1 MCGCREYGA
10 VIVLQ
15 DFKPIRDIGGV
26 VFAWFL
32 MQFKIGA
39 QESRAKLGN
48 KFLAAVI
55 CAVIRL

>member
-1 MCGCREYGA
+1 M
-10 VIVLQ
+10 
-15 DFKPIRDIGGV
+15 RDIGGV